1 MVELNVSKYNS
12 TKENYDTLINTIS
25 KVYENS
31 KLYEQDNAA
40 IEGYRLCIEKLNS
53 ILSSSNNYSS
63 ESANYNYSNSKS
75 SFDQISSKVNI
86 CISDNETN
94 MQVLVTASKQAFDDL
109 MNDLNT
115 NISLYNEVSN
125 KITECKKS
133 YETKKNNKP
142 SSVITDI
149 FGFNKDNSSAV
160 REWQNE
166 LDSIANKFNGY
177 VDNLDVVCTT
187 IEELKLKGLE
197 KV

>member
-75 SFDQISSKVNI
+75 SFDQISSKVNT

-133 YETKKNNKP
+133 YETKKNIKP

-177 VDNLDVVCTT
+177 VDNLDVVCIT